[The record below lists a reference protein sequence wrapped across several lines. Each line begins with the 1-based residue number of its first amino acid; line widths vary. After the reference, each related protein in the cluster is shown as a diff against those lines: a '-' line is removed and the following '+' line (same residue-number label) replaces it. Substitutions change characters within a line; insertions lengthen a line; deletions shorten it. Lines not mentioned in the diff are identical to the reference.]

1 MMKRSLYLILLC
13 VPLFWGSLAA
23 LAQETNELRFLCFN
37 EGNECEIYADLLS
50 RFSQENPDIAVAVE
64 VMDGADIESHLSEA
78 VDTGDGPDIAR
89 VADYRAFAGRYL
101 DLRPLLA
108 DAGAFAGG
116 FQPPFLEAMRAGA
129 GDGLHG
135 FPDAA
140 AMVAPFV
147 NISLFEQAGVSLPG
161 AGSSWDDW
169 LKALEAVALATG
181 TPYLLAVD
189 NKDHRLVGP
198 AMSLGARYFDENGA
212 LTLAD
217 ADGLREFLEILN
229 QLKAAGRTPS
239 DTLLGTGKSQAY
251 FVRGET
257 LMYVC
262 GSWKVEEV
270 AAQVGADF
278 DWTIVANPSGPGG
291 QTGVVK
297 AAALVALKGSAH
309 PEAAA
314 RVVEYLSQPALIA
327 EFSARTLTVPAHLEV
342 AASTIDYATDNES
355 IAAALNAFAREVPKL
370 QDQAI
375 ALDLHPLAS
384 VYYEASNTY
393 LRGYFAGETSLDEA
407 LAGIKARL
415 TGTTQSDEER

>member
-1 MMKRSLYLILLC
+1 
-13 VPLFWGSLAA
+13 
-23 LAQETNELRFLCFN
+23 
-37 EGNECEIYADLLS
+37 
-50 RFSQENPDIAVAVE
+50 
-64 VMDGADIESHLSEA
+64 
-78 VDTGDGPDIAR
+78 
-89 VADYRAFAGRYL
+89 
-101 DLRPLLA
+101 
-108 DAGAFAGG
+108 
-116 FQPPFLEAMRAGA
+116 
-129 GDGLHG
+129 
-135 FPDAA
+135 
-140 AMVAPFV
+140 
-147 NISLFEQAGVSLPG
+147 
-161 AGSSWDDW
+161 
-169 LKALEAVALATG
+169 
-181 TPYLLAVD
+181 
-189 NKDHRLVGP
+189 
-198 AMSLGARYFDENGA
+198 
-212 LTLAD
+212 
-217 ADGLREFLEILN
+217 
-229 QLKAAGRTPS
+229 
-239 DTLLGTGKSQAY
+239 
-251 FVRGET
+251 
-257 LMYVC
+257 MYVC